1 MGVSPSTTLPASSHY
16 DRGHSYRVGDANSQ
30 EAYTQER
37 NRHGL
42 AVPKCLLFERQSIQV
57 SEAGNAL
64 APAIILYAVKLAAL
78 AHGLKQH

>member
-1 MGVSPSTTLPASSHY
+1 M
-16 DRGHSYRVGDANSQ
+16 GDANPQ
-30 EAYTQER
+30 EAYTHEG
-37 NRHGL
+37 NRYGL
-42 AVPKCLLFERQSIQV
+42 AVPSKCLLFERQSIQV